1 MVEVGSSAG
10 RGCRVLGV
18 GGLENGGGRMCG
30 CIGKVRPVKSCKRG
44 QTCFAVLAAG
54 VPR

>member
-1 MVEVGSSAG
+1 MVEFG
-10 RGCRVLGV
+10 RFVDELKAAGV

-30 CIGKVRPVKSCKRG
+30 CIGKVRPVKSGKKG
-44 QTCFAVLAAG
+44 LTCFAVLTAG